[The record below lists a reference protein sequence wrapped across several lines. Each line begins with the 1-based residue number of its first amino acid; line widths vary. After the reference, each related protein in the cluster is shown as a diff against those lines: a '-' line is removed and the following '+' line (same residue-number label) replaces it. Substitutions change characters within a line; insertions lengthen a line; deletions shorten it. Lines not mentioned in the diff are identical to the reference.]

1 MLDAAESYRWS
12 IGKVEE
18 KISEM
23 NRKNV
28 AFCLL
33 IAAIC
38 MTLSACSSKEAD
50 DTGKSEEAQTVIDST
65 DKETKRSTSSGFPKV
80 IPEFSTIDL
89 QGNVVANDVF
99 SKTDLTVV
107 NFWATYCSP
116 CISELPELGEWAE
129 EMPDNVQIIG
139 IVVDVES
146 EESDQYALAC
156 QLAEQTGAGY
166 QNLVAV
172 GEFDDIIYELIGV
185 PTTFFVD
192 KDGNIVGDP
201 IVGADV
207 DGYKTFVE
215 EYMNE

>member
-1 MLDAAESYRWS
+1 MDAAGSYRWS
-12 IGKVEE
+12 IGKVKE

-23 NRKNV
+23 NRKKV

-33 IAAIC
+33 IAAMC
-38 MTLSACSSKEAD
+38 MTLSACSSKETD
-50 DTGKSEEAQTVIDST
+50 DTEESKEEQTVIDST
-65 DKETKRSTSSGFPKV
+65 EEETKESTSSGFPKAM
-80 IPEFSTIDL
+80 PEFSTIDL
-89 QGNVVANDVF
+89 QGNVAANDVF
-99 SKTDLTVV
+99 SQADLTVV

-156 QLAEQTGAGY
+156 QLAEQSGAGY
-166 QNLVAV
+166 QNLVAA

-185 PTTFFVD
+185 PTTIFVD
-192 KDGNIVGDP
+192 KEGNIVGDP

-207 DGYKTFVE
+207 DGYKAFVE